1 MSEKLVVSTQQAA
14 AFLTSSQ
21 ELRLRKSDKISV
33 SVEVT
38 FQVEENFSVKNGREL
53 FVKSGPDA
61 NKEICWTKIGSLWA
75 ELWACKVRTNL
86 ARVAR
91 ERIELNFKHAQ
102 LLSYW
107 SDFASTYLIFS
118 AWSLLREKSSTLSVL
133 SLTVWPEIDLN
144 WLSVWVWEWCPSML
158 ILFSF
163 SLRAPL
169 QLSQIWLCRSCE
181 LFWHAL
187 RISNWSE
194 VSFWYP

>member
-1 MSEKLVVSTQQAA
+1 MEESFLFSQDQTQKKRYVGPKSDHYELSYEPPKFVRTWRGLLARGLSWTLNMRSFSHTDRILLPHISFFPPGPYSEKRA
-14 AFLTSSQ
+14 
-21 ELRLRKSDKISV
+21 
-33 SVEVT
+33 
-38 FQVEENFSVKNGREL
+38 
-53 FVKSGPDA
+53 
-61 NKEICWTKIGSLWA
+61 
-75 ELWACKVRTNL
+75 
-86 ARVAR
+86 
-91 ERIELNFKHAQ
+91 
-102 LLSYW
+102 
-107 SDFASTYLIFS
+107 
-118 AWSLLREKSSTLSVL
+118 L

>member
-1 MSEKLVVSTQQAA
+1 MKSFYLSQDQTQIKRYVG
-14 AFLTSSQ
+14 T
-21 ELRLRKSDKISV
+21 KSDHWGLSYGPA
-33 SVEVT
+33 
-38 FQVEENFSVKNGREL
+38 NF
-53 FVKSGPDA
+53 
-61 NKEICWTKIGSLWA
+61 
-75 ELWACKVRTNL
+75 VRMS

-118 AWSLLREKSSTLSVL
+118 AWSLLKEKSSTLSVL